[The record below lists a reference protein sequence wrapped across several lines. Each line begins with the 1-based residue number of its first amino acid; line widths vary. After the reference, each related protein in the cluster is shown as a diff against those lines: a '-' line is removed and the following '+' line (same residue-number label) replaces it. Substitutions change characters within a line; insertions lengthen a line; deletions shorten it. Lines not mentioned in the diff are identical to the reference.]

1 MAFPW
6 GLTGGEQCWRR
17 SRRDRHCEKDARD
30 VRGGLGVNL
39 GQPGGPDQYD
49 DFVITSVRQKP
60 EWRFREQAGSEG
72 KDLGQS

>member
-1 MAFPW
+1 M
-6 GLTGGEQCWRR
+6 
-17 SRRDRHCEKDARD
+17 
-30 VRGGLGVNL
+30 NL

-72 KDLGQS
+72 KDLGQSYLGRAS